1 MFVGIF
7 FMIKCWKGRWKKM
20 LNPWPLKHKI
30 KSVEQNSLV
39 AKSIVYWILQCIKNA
54 FFVEYCVYAC
64 IHFNIDTNIYVN
76 MYNESI
82 YTAEIFKVT

>member
-1 MFVGIF
+1 
-7 FMIKCWKGRWKKM
+7 M

-30 KSVEQNSLV
+30 KRMEQNSLV
-39 AKSIVYWILQCIKNA
+39 AKSIIYWILQCIKNA

-64 IHFNIDTNIYVN
+64 IHFNIYTNIYVN

-82 YTAEIFKVT
+82 YTVEIFKVT